1 MPSRVSNEVQVS
13 TDCWRRLKSPLFI
26 LNSIQTK
33 ATLER
38 EREIQFFYPTFFR
51 CFFSMASMVRL
62 YHSFLDHEWSRWRS
76 MTCSTDSFRSRNAR
90 KKIISVLYIYII
102 RWQVIVQIVNRL
114 YFLLLLPK
122 IQRLETMANDFIVK
136 FNRRLIHVGPWRF
149 FFFYIFLPSS
159 KETCAISKLLCVP
172 TSSAQ
177 VSTIRSQ
184 NARDTTSH
192 LAPPNSIRDEK
203 IFFPRDIA
211 IGKAKRLV
219 KHRKKHRRFRRV
231 AVAEDRLTYR

>member
-38 EREIQFFYPTFFR
+38 ERERYNFSIQPSSAASFQWPLWLDYTIRFSITSDLDGDQWRVQPTLFARETLEKKLFR
-51 CFFSMASMVRL
+51 C
-62 YHSFLDHEWSRWRS
+62 
-76 MTCSTDSFRSRNAR
+76 
-90 KKIISVLYIYII
+90 YIYII

>member
-62 YHSFLDHEWSRWRS
+62 YHSFLDHEWPRWRS
-76 MTCSTDSFRSRNAR
+76 MTRSTDSFRSRNAR

-149 FFFYIFLPSS
+149 FFFFIYSY
-159 KETCAISKLLCVP
+159 LL
-172 TSSAQ
+172 
-177 VSTIRSQ
+177 
-184 NARDTTSH
+184 
-192 LAPPNSIRDEK
+192 
-203 IFFPRDIA
+203 
-211 IGKAKRLV
+211 
-219 KHRKKHRRFRRV
+219 RKKPVQYQSCFVFLQAQHKSLQYEVKMLVIRHLTLHHQIQFETRRFSFL
-231 AVAEDRLTYR
+231 AI